1 MAANSP
7 KKTHLTEHGFPHI
20 SKALLL
26 ELEERFPARCP
37 SMDWKDREVWYRAG
51 QNSVVLFMRE
61 LFNEQV
67 ERSKQ

>member
-1 MAANSP
+1 MMRDRS
-7 KKTHLTEHGFPHI
+7 KKTHLTEHAFPHI

-51 QNSVVLFMRE
+51 QNSVVLFLRGF
-61 LFNEQV
+61 FNEQV